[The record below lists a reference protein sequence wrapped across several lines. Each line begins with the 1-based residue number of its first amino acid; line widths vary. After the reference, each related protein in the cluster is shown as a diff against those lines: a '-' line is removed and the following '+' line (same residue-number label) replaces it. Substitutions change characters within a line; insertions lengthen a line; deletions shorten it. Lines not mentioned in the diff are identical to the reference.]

1 MKKNTVFS
9 LASLISFLMLSSSV
23 HAGPRAHALSD
34 LHQNVLAESSF
45 VIDAGSSG
53 TRLYEYDYNVSSGG
67 GLPKIQN
74 QIKHDSIAGGIQTVD
89 IEDLETYLS
98 NLFSQTDTTPDHIYF
113 YSTAGMRTI
122 SSTDRDEINTAIK
135 HWLVEHFPNTD
146 IQVKTISGQIEGAY
160 AWLSANY
167 INGSLKNDSQTYGI
181 MKLGGASTQITFESN
196 SGDDLLNIDVGNRQ
210 YTLSSTSYL
219 GLGQDLSIT
228 QYLNEPTCFPVGY
241 DLPNGQKGTGDFL
254 ECAIKVEP
262 LINGTHSIAST
273 QEKPQRGLPF
283 YAIGGYYYT
292 SSKFEIDSDF
302 SLSDLA
308 EKGKDFC
315 SNQWDELEAGQT
327 QYPVDSYLHS
337 YCYNAAYQHTLLSK
351 GYEFNDGE
359 NDITMVKKLDGKKI
373 SWTLGPVLA
382 PKL

>member
-9 LASLISFLMLSSSV
+9 LASLISFLMLSSA
-23 HAGPRAHALSD
+23 HAGPRAPALSD

-67 GLPKIQN
+67 GLPKIRN
-74 QIKHDSIAGGIQTVD
+74 QQKYDSVDGGIQTVD

-122 SSTDRDEINTAIK
+122 SSTERDKINTAIK
-135 HWLVEHFPNTD
+135 HWLIENYPNTD

-167 INGSLKNDSQTYGI
+167 INGSLKNDTQTYGI
-181 MKLGGASTQITFESN
+181 MDLGGASTQITFESDSSDN
-196 SGDDLLNIDVGNRQ
+196 LLNIDVGNRQ

-219 GLGQDLSIT
+219 GLGQDLSIK

-254 ECAIKVEP
+254 ECAITVES

-273 QEKPQRGLPF
+273 QERPLRGLPF
-283 YAIGGYYYT
+283 YSISGYYYT
-292 SSKFEIDSDF
+292 SSKLGIDSYF
-302 SLSDLA
+302 SLSNLA

-315 SNQWDELEAGQT
+315 SNQWRELEAGHT
-327 QYPVDSYLHS
+327 QYRVDPYLHS
-337 YCYNAAYQHTLLSK
+337 YCYNAAYQYTLLSK
-351 GYEFNDGE
+351 GYGFNDGQ
-359 NDITMVKKLDGKKI
+359 NDIAVVKKLDGKRI

-382 PKL
+382 PNL